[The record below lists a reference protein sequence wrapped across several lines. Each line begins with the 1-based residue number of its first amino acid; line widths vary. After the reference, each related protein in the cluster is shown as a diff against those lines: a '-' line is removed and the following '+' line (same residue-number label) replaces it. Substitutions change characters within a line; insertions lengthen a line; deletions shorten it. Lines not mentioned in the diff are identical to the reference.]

1 MILKNSLVQLGVKRR
16 PRTVLYIA
24 GAMIVAVSLGF
35 LLNALQKKEI
45 KFVCN
50 GEQMAVD
57 TKAETL
63 QEFLKDQGIHPDS
76 HDFIQ
81 PGLSTPLHNGM
92 QVVFTHRTPVT
103 LTVAGSR
110 RLAYTQGQ
118 TIQEVL
124 NEQRIKLNP
133 LDKVE
138 PPLNQEVKDNSVI
151 FVSRISQKIVPMQKT
166 IAFNTEEKQ
175 DGTLARGQSRVIQ
188 DGQPG
193 KAVERYEV
201 VYTNGKPTSKK
212 LLDARV
218 LVQPKSRI
226 MALGTANMV
235 TASRSEVSTRRAAML
250 AGDGS
255 GLSFTPREVLDI
267 TMTAYSSDPASNGY
281 SPNDPGR
288 MITKTG
294 TKLTEGRTI
303 AVDPSVVPLGWWVYI
318 EGYGFRR
325 AEDTG
330 GAIQGDHID
339 LFFNSEQDASDFG
352 VQRKKVYVIGP
363 NKPE

>member
-16 PRTVLYIA
+16 PRTILYIA

-35 LLNALQKKEI
+35 LLNALQKKDI
-45 KFVCN
+45 KFTRN
-50 GEQMAVD
+50 GEQLAVA
-57 TKAETL
+57 TKAETV
-63 QEFLKDQGIHPDS
+63 QRFLEEQGISPGS
-76 HDFIQ
+76 HDLIQ
-81 PGLSTPLHNGM
+81 PGLSTSLHKGM
-92 QVVFTHRTPVT
+92 QVVYTHRTPVT

-110 RLAYTQGQ
+110 RVVYTQGQ
-118 TIQEVL
+118 TVQGVL

-138 PPLNQEVKDNSVI
+138 PSLNQEVKDNSLISVN
-151 FVSRISQKIVPMQKT
+151 RIALKLIGVQKT

-175 DGTLARGQSRVIQ
+175 DGTIARGQSRVLQ
-188 DGQPG
+188 AGQPG

-212 LLDARV
+212 LLDSRV
-218 LVQPKSRI
+218 LVQAKSKV

-235 TASRSEVSTRRAAML
+235 TASRSAESTRRAAMF
-250 AGDGS
+250 AGDS
-255 GLSFTPREVLDI
+255 GGMNFTPRKVLDI

-281 SPNDPGR
+281 SPDDPGR

-294 TKLTEGRTI
+294 THLTEGRTI
-303 AVDPSVVPLGWWVYI
+303 AVDPTVVPLGWWVYI
-318 EGYGFRR
+318 EGYGFRK

-330 GAIQGDHID
+330 GAIQGDRID
-339 LFFNSEQDASDFG
+339 LYFNSEQDASDFG